1 MQKGLKH
8 EEVTVSVIGING
20 NKDKIKV
27 NYFKDS
33 NNYYMDQNYNNLG
46 VGDIALVK
54 DNTLYYIDSVYY
66 KELHQLSSI
75 LLKYDNAEYR
85 ELNNKLSNILF
96 ELTQRLNKEF
106 KLFQK

>member
-1 MQKGLKH
+1 MQKGMKPK
-8 EEVTVSVIGING
+8 EFTVSVIGING

-33 NNYYMDQNYNNLG
+33 NNYYMNQNYNNLG

-54 DNTLYYIDSVYY
+54 DNILYYIDSVYY

-75 LLKYDNAEYR
+75 LLSYDKAKYKD
-85 ELNNKLSNILF
+85 LSDKLASVIF
-96 ELTQRLNKEF
+96 ELKQKLIKEY
-106 KLFQK
+106 KLFQ

>member
-1 MQKGLKH
+1 MKKGLKQ

-20 NKDKIKV
+20 NKDRVKV

-54 DNTLYYIDSVYY
+54 DNTLHYIDSIYY
-66 KELHQLSSI
+66 KELHRFSSI
-75 LLKYDNAEYR
+75 LLKYDNAEYKD
-85 ELNNKLSNILF
+85 LSDKLSSVIF
-96 ELTQRLNKEF
+96 ELKQKLVEEY
-106 KLFQK
+106 KLFQ